1 MENLENLLDR
11 PTRLFFAAAV
21 ADYQHGIQRRSN
33 QLQLGAPRL
42 RLQDGQVNEGCGV
55 RGRLEE

>member
-1 MENLENLLDR
+1 MLPGLLL
-11 PTRLFFAAAV
+11 T
-21 ADYQHGIQRRSN
+21 SN
-33 QLQLGAPRL
+33 RGQSAKEDSPRV